1 MKEVLELFEDNML
14 LKHNFPKFYS
24 MTDDDYS
31 KMWSLYDAGFVYPLV
46 ERTENGHRV
55 LLVQTR
61 RMDPKVHTAADA
73 VRLIS
78 WIGQVLLEEEETQI
92 AGIATIVDLNETT
105 FAHLRLFSISDVLD
119 MVSVIRT
126 SVVGRQKGI
135 HFIALPKFAVSIVEL
150 AKRGLSEK
158 VRKKITFFDDMEG
171 LKASLDLTAL
181 LPSEHGGTISES
193 EMMQRFKDDSK
204 LHEERIFEI
213 QNGVD
218 WDRVALDG
226 ENPSCAVM

>member
-14 LKHNFPKFYS
+14 LKYNFPKFYS
-24 MTDDDYS
+24 MADEDFA
-31 KMWSLYDAGFVYPLV
+31 KMWSLYDSGFAYPLV
-46 ERTENGHRV
+46 ERAENGHRV
-55 LLVQTR
+55 LLVQTK

-92 AGIATIVDLNETT
+92 AGIATVIDLTETT
-105 FAHLRLFSISDVLD
+105 FAHLCLFSISDVLD

-126 SVVGRQKGI
+126 SVIGRQKGI

-150 AKRGLSEK
+150 SKRGLTEK
-158 VRKKITFFDDMEG
+158 ARDKISFFDDMES
-171 LKASLDLTAL
+171 LKSSLDLATL
-181 LPSEHGGTISES
+181 LPSEHGGSISEVD
-193 EMMQRFKDDSK
+193 MMRGFKDESK
-204 LHEERIFEI
+204 QHEERIFEI